1 MLVATFYFNPYIL
14 FRYIKSDTELYGFL
28 ETLAKAKKDLREE
41 YESYGNWLLTEERQV
56 LQAAVYA
63 QAYSNLFGQQMDL
76 LYQDYYR
83 KKTWWGA
90 STVESTASSEA
101 VNKFEE
107 LYEETRKCITQA
119 SEDRLTREKK
129 RSQYFVSELDPGA
142 DTLIG
147 ESAYN
152 LGWNFYSNRQYDLAT
167 IAYRYALE
175 KLGSVSWLN
184 AAVHNN
190 LGNVYASQKK
200 YEDAA
205 VEYQRAITL
214 DSRLPIFHKNLGLMY
229 YKHQTYDSAVRC
241 YLQAAELEP
250 EGSNKQYLYNDL
262 GNALSRLGENRRADA
277 IEYYRRAIALSP
289 NEPVLYDN
297 LAAVYQTGGEHDL
310 AIKVS
315 LESVR
320 LSSGMQTAPYHY
332 RLGRL
337 YEALAEPRWDEAI
350 SSYTQAVMADAD
362 IFYLKPLVE
371 AYKKSG
377 KLKDIAS
384 NPAIQQSKN
393 ITPRSLTDFR
403 SLADIHA
410 MLGDDDA
417 AAVEYEQW
425 VRGSTWNRLLRQGI
439 LLEYKLKENQVSRY
453 AIELRGR
460 THVVDTTG
468 RPKEP
473 FEVIGT
479 SEQKV
484 LEVKPDGSYELEITV
499 HPQSGEQE
507 SKMIMTMSRSGA
519 LLGSSQQ
526 GSGFTTVPFPDKEV
540 RRGDIWPGKLPIPG
554 ASGKVVELALS
565 YKLVDIEVRKE
576 RICAH
581 ITVSGSGI
589 DEIEPEVQQQTSA
602 FGDTWFDYANGL
614 LVESHVE
621 SRVVITGGDEF
632 ASLTSMSVNME
643 LIEDLMLTPPPIE
656 PQPDHQLPEHT
667 EN

>member
-1 MLVATFYFNPYIL
+1 M
-14 FRYIKSDTELYGFL
+14 
-28 ETLAKAKKDLREE
+28 
-41 YESYGNWLLTEERQV
+41 
-56 LQAAVYA
+56 
-63 QAYSNLFGQQMDL
+63 
-76 LYQDYYR
+76 
-83 KKTWWGA
+83 
-90 STVESTASSEA
+90 
-101 VNKFEE
+101 NKFEE
-107 LYEETRKCITQA
+107 LYEETRKCIMQA
-119 SEDRLTREKK
+119 SDERLTKEKK

-167 IAYRYALE
+167 IAYRYALQ
-175 KLGSVSWLN
+175 KLGRDSWLK

-200 YEDAA
+200 YDEAA
-205 VEYQRAITL
+205 VEYQHAITL
-214 DSRLPIFHKNLGLMY
+214 DSQLPIFHKNLGLMY
-229 YKHQTYDSAVRC
+229 YKHEVYDSAVRC

-250 EGSNKQYLYNDL
+250 EDSGKQYLYNDL
-262 GNALSRLGENRRADA
+262 GNTLSRLGESRRAEA

-297 LAAVYQTGGEHDL
+297 LAAVYQEGGQHDL

-315 LESVR
+315 FESVR
-320 LSSGMQTAPYHY
+320 LSSGAQAAPYHY
-332 RLGRL
+332 RLGKL

-350 SSYTQAVMADAD
+350 SSYTQAVTADAD

-439 LLEYKLKENQVSRY
+439 LLEYKFKENQVNRY
-453 AIELRGR
+453 TIELRGS
-460 THVVDTTG
+460 THVVDMTG

-473 FEVIGT
+473 FEFINI

-499 HPQSGEQE
+499 HPQSGEQA
-507 SKMIMTMSRSGA
+507 SKMTMTVSKSGA

-526 GSGFTTVPFPDKEV
+526 GSGLTTVPFPDKEV
-540 RRGDIWPGKLPIPG
+540 RRGDTWPSKLSLPR

-632 ASLTSMSVNME
+632 ASLTSMYVNTE
-643 LIEDLMLTPPPIE
+643 LIEDLMPATPPSE
-656 PQPDHQLPEHT
+656 LQPDHQLPEHA